1 MPETS
6 NATGSLPYGVGQH
19 AVSIG
24 TSCWVRVGT
33 SADNA
38 KAVGMVDSMRAT
50 KNIQLQRAQVCG
62 AIMPASI
69 DPQSISVT
77 VSLSGFMGV
86 PEMYKEGVTINGAGT
101 YHLQSFNPDSDDFIE
116 GKIPTKMDY
125 MDFYDKHTGKI
136 LAWFTDVIPSSFGI
150 TINGGSYVKADISA
164 EALYMSSGEEYLEQ
178 P

>member
-1 MPETS
+1 MADTS
-6 NATGSLPYGVGQH
+6 NATSELKYGVGQH

-24 TSCWVRVGT
+24 TSCWVRIGST
-33 SADNA
+33 ADNA
-38 KAVGMVDSMRAT
+38 KTVGMIDSMRAT

-77 VSLSGFMGV
+77 LNLSGFLAV
-86 PEMYKEGVTINGAGT
+86 PAMYKEGVTINGAGT
-101 YHLQSFNPDSDDFIE
+101 YSLESFNPDSDDFVE
-116 GKIPTKMDY
+116 GKVPTKFDY

-150 TINGGSYVKADISA
+150 SINGGSYVKADISA
-164 EALYMSSGEEYLEQ
+164 EALYMSSGDEYLEQ
-178 P
+178 N